1 MTRENKKL
9 YELYESW
16 MFNDEKVTGTSSE
29 TY

>member
-1 MTRENKKL
+1 MTRENKK